1 MSRCCWTFSVLYL
14 RIFFLLFYIT
24 FFLFS
29 IKVMP
34 PKKTKPPNVAAA
46 NNASNGVPS
55 TVNLYSLDRR
65 ILQLDSI
72 PDDLGLLYA
81 DGLREYMFGKGVTPS
96 LSHVER
102 SLGLLQSAVVPAG
115 DASFKASSQ
124 GQVQDL
130 SSMSDHRSYG
140 HQKWDTLFGLIRS

>member
-1 MSRCCWTFSVLYL
+1 
-14 RIFFLLFYIT
+14 
-24 FFLFS
+24 
-29 IKVMP
+29 MP
-34 PKKTKPPNVAAA
+34 PKKKQPPVVAAA
-46 NNASNGVPS
+46 QNAANQVPS

-96 LSHVER
+96 LSQVER
-102 SLGLLQSAVVPAG
+102 SLHLLQSAAVPAG
-115 DASFKASSQ
+115 DAAAKASAQ
-124 GQVQDL
+124 GQVEDL

-140 HQKWDTLFGLIRS
+140 HKKWDTFLGLMTG